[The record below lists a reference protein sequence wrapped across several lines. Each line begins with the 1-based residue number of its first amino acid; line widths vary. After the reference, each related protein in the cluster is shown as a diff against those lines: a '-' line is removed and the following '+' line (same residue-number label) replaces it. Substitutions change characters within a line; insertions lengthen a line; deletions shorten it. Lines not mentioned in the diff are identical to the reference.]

1 MFSGK
6 TRHLPYIRNY
16 AEAKRWWD
24 THPKPPRSKRWEDYQ
39 RPLYNTASKHYRL
52 ETMSPDEYID
62 VVLYHTVMARYYKP
76 TPDGKQRRLY
86 VGNDTITSRS
96 FMCDVVGVNPWG
108 NAEHTSDGRVVVA
121 PIYWRSFMSDGGHEF
136 SADFMFD
143 ADNKLIVNESQHT
156 KHWRRVSNEDDKAKR
171 ADIREMFSIYL
182 DLAMLRLP
190 EFEANVDIDQSA
202 GRPFSGNDSWND
214 NQGVHAMYEA
224 MLKGELPEQVD
235 IEKFFEVARS
245 AFNTLASKR
254 AYNQDGFKMNSWYAK
269 KQGIA
274 PSTYA
279 DLEKPVTGADLRKA
293 LEGKVLKICGA
304 NKQTGH
310 LPIPQFPTSDD
321 YPSSNVLVGEN
332 P

>member
-24 THPKPPRSKRWEDYQ
+24 THTKPPRSRKWEDYQ

-86 VGNDTITSRS
+86 MGDGTITSRS

-108 NAEHTSDGRVVVA
+108 NAEHTSDGGTVIA
-121 PIYWRSFMSDGGHEF
+121 PIYCRSFMSDGGHGF

-156 KHWRRVSNEDDKAKR
+156 KHWRRVSNENDKVER
-171 ADIREMFSIYL
+171 RVVRDMFSVYL

-190 EFEANVDIDQSA
+190 EFEAHVDIDRNA
-202 GRPFSGNDSWND
+202 GMPFGRADSWKD
-214 NQGVHAMYEA
+214 NQGVHDMYQA
-224 MLKGELPEQVD
+224 MLRGELPEQD
-235 IEKFFEVARS
+235 AIDKFFEVARS

-254 AYNQDGFKMNSWYAK
+254 AYNQDDFNMENWYSK
-269 KQGIA
+269 KQGIVHN
-274 PSTYA
+274 TYA
-279 DLEKPVTGADLRKA
+279 DLKKPITGADLRKA
-293 LEGKVLKICGA
+293 LEGKVIKICGA